1 LPGVIVACS
10 LAAILLLVACRA
22 LRRKRLLENVP
33 TSKVKGVFMGLNEVK
48 GTALCEDPLVSHLLQ
63 TRCVH
68 YRYSVEEHYRHTET
82 YTDSKGKTQNRT
94 RSGWQSIDSGESAV
108 PFLLRDDTGSLRV
121 DPHRAEIHADCV
133 LRESCGPSHPLYYG
147 KGPAS
152 AISNSTHERRF
163 IEHAIEI
170 GARLYVM
177 GMAQLRDDLV
187 APEIAHNSNA
197 ELFLISTRKES
208 QITRKQGIVALFAL
222 LFGTVAAFL
231 IPVFLA
237 QAGDFQ
243 AALAANIAVAASA
256 GAGYF
261 GVVALYYLVLVHNG
275 LVSVRE
281 RAEMAESMIDVQL
294 RRRHVLIPRLV
305 ACVKGYARHEQE
317 TQRRLAELRT
327 EGAAGG
333 PNERAEGQGRALKTI
348 FALAEAYPALKA
360 DTNYLALQ
368 RELVDTEDRIALARG
383 FFNESVTVYNNRLET
398 LPDAIVAKLGRFRG
412 IAYFAAK
419 GFERTVPKV

>member
-1 LPGVIVACS
+1 MPAVVITCS
-10 LAAILLLVACRA
+10 LAAILLVVACRA
-22 LRRKRLLENVP
+22 LHRKRLLENVP

-48 GTALCEDPLVSHLLQ
+48 GTALCADPLVSHLLE

-82 YTDSKGKTQNRT
+82 YTDSKGKTQTRT
-94 RSGWQSIDSGESAV
+94 RSGWEGIDSGESAV

-147 KGPAS
+147 KGPSS

-163 IEHAIEI
+163 VEHAIEI

-177 GMAQLRDDLV
+177 GMAQLREDVV
-187 APEIAHNSNA
+187 APEIAHHRSA

-208 QITRKQGIVALFAL
+208 QLTRKQGIVALLAL
-222 LFGTVAAFL
+222 LFGTAAAFL

-237 QAGDFQ
+237 QSGDFQ
-243 AALAANIAVAASA
+243 ASLAANFAVAVAA
-256 GAGYF
+256 GAGFF

-305 ACVKGYARHEQE
+305 ACVQGYAHYEEE
-317 TQRRLAELRT
+317 TQRRLAEVRT
-327 EGAAGG
+327 QSAAGG
-333 PNERAEGQGRALKTI
+333 TNERAEGQGRALRTI
-348 FALAEAYPALKA
+348 FALAEAYPELKA

-368 RELVDTEDRIALARG
+368 RELVDTEDRIALARE

-398 LPDAIVAKLGRFRG
+398 LPDVAVAKVGRFRKV
-412 IAYFAAK
+412 AYFAAK
-419 GFERTVPKV
+419 GFERTVPRV